1 MKDNINNAKWIWVMG
16 DFELYHSILLHSRRE
31 EFGIDLP
38 HFWDL
43 STPYPNVSFSKD
55 FVADEDFTFK
65 ALAHG
70 KGYLTLD
77 GIRHRLNE
85 DVMVKMGKHSVS
97 VFVITDGKSLPCIY
111 INSLYLKTDTSWTST
126 HMTAQVFPVGA
137 YPEYLEPTD
146 NPEVFKFEYEEI
158 IPKNVKKSKNKLVVD
173 FGRETFAVLK
183 LDNAKADTEYEIFFG
198 ESLEEAID
206 TEHTLVHI
214 KISGQ
219 SSYTLSGRAFRFIN
233 IQGVDA
239 DKINIMAEYEFLP
252 LKDRAYFSC
261 NNKKAANIWNICAY
275 TFHLNSREFFLDGIK
290 RDRWVWSGD
299 AYQSYMAN
307 NYLFFNNEITKRTIL
322 ALLGKPPYE
331 QHINTINDYSMYLL
345 IAIKEYYDN
354 TGDIDFINFVWPRAK
369 ALYEFISSRTNEK
382 DYICARPGDW
392 IFIDWSEMDKSGPFC
407 AEQILYWQT
416 KNSMAKLAELV
427 GEDSESYTKSAASLK
442 KSIMKDFWSAE
453 KGAFIDCY
461 TSGLNNVTR
470 HANIFAVIYDFVCK
484 TKSRSIYKNV
494 LENDNITQITTP
506 YFEFFQLIAYCK
518 LGDIK
523 HMQNKFESYWGGI
536 VAQGATSIW
545 EQYIPS
551 RKGAEHYE
559 MYGMKYGCS
568 QCHAWGSGPIYLLG
582 KYCLGVSPSSVGYK
596 TFTVE
601 PKLGKYKTIKGCVP
615 LPEGEVYVEYSKDK
629 KLHVRAT
636 ASGGKLIWKGKEYE
650 LVKDEEIIV

>member
-1 MKDNINNAKWIWVMG
+1 MNENINKAKWIWVMG

-43 STPYPNVSFSKD
+43 STPYPNVSFSKK
-55 FVADEDFTFK
+55 FTAEANTSFK
-65 ALAHG
+65 VFAHG

-77 GIRHRLNE
+77 GVRHRLNE
-85 DVMVKMGKHSVS
+85 EVYVGKGEHSIS
-97 VFVITDGKSLPCIY
+97 VFVISDGLGLPCIY
-111 INSLYLKTDTSWTST
+111 INSEYLKTDNTWTST
-126 HMTAQVFPVGA
+126 HMTSQVHPVGA
-137 YPEYLEPTD
+137 YPEYFEPTD

-158 IPKNVKKSKNKLVVD
+158 IPKSVKKSRNKLVAD
-173 FGRETFAVLK
+173 FGKETFAVLK
-183 LDNAKADTEYEIFFG
+183 LDNAKADTEYEVFYG
-198 ESLEEAID
+198 ESLEEATD
-206 TEHTLVHI
+206 TEYTLVHI

-219 SSYTLSGRAFRFIN
+219 TSYTLSGRAFRFIN
-233 IQGVDA
+233 VQGIDA
-239 DKINIMAEYEFLP
+239 DKINIKAEYEFLP
-252 LKDRAYFSC
+252 LTDRAYFSC
-261 NNKKAANIWNICAY
+261 NNKKVENIWNICAY

-307 NYLFFNNEITKRTIL
+307 NYLFFDNEITKRTIL

-427 GEDSESYTKSAASLK
+427 GEDSESYTKSAAKLK
-442 KSIMKDFWSAE
+442 KSIMKDFWSSE

-615 LPEGEVYVEYSKDK
+615 LPEGEVYVEYTKDK
-629 KLHVRAT
+629 KLHVKAT
-636 ASGGKLIWKGKEYE
+636 ASGGKLIWKGQEYE

>member
-1 MKDNINNAKWIWVMG
+1 MSNNINKAKWIWIMG

-43 STPYPNVSFSKD
+43 STPYPNVSFSKN
-55 FVADEDFTFK
+55 FSAKEDTSFK
-65 ALAHG
+65 VFAHG

-77 GIRHRLNE
+77 GVRHRLNE
-85 DVMVKMGKHSVS
+85 DVFVGKGDHSVS
-97 VFVITDGKSLPCIY
+97 VFVISDGLGLPCIY
-111 INSLYLKTDTSWTST
+111 INSEYLKTDNTWTST
-126 HMTAQVFPVGA
+126 HMTSQIHPVGA
-137 YPEYLEPTD
+137 YPEYFEPTD
-146 NPEVFKFEYEEI
+146 NPEIFKFEYEEI
-158 IPKNVKKSKNKLVVD
+158 IPKSVKKSKNKLVAD
-173 FGRETFAVLK
+173 FGKETFAVLK
-183 LDNAKADTEYEIFFG
+183 LNNAKADTEYEVFYG
-198 ESLEEAID
+198 ESLEEATD
-206 TEHTLVHI
+206 TEYTLVHI

-219 SSYTLSGRAFRFIN
+219 TSYTLSGRAFRFIN
-233 IQGVDA
+233 IQGIDA
-239 DKINIMAEYEFLP
+239 DKINIKAEYEFLP
-252 LKDRAYFSC
+252 LTDRAYFSC
-261 NNKKAANIWNICAY
+261 NNKKVENIWNICAY

-416 KNSMAKLAELV
+416 KNSMAKLAELA
-427 GEDSESYTKSAASLK
+427 GEDSEPYTKSAATLK
-442 KSIMKDFWSAE
+442 KSIMKDFWSSE

-615 LPEGEVYVEYSKDK
+615 LPEGEVYVEYTKDK
-629 KLHVRAT
+629 KLHVKAT
-636 ASGGKLIWKGKEYE
+636 ASGGKLIWKGQEYE